1 MIIEA
6 PNLAESYSDVKPIM
20 SFNDLLG
27 EDADQAV
34 SEQLQDEYYD
44 SEV

>member
-1 MIIEA
+1 MIVKA
-6 PNLAESYSDVKPIM
+6 PSLAESYSNAQPIM